1 MKLRV
6 LHKNLTFKHTH
17 RRYKMFNTA
26 TYAFIDG
33 VSDFKKKFVE
43 QTVQHEGIKTAMNT
57 FVDAQTKYTKAAAD
71 AGMQSAMALGM
82 IFTSKDFYTE
92 MGDQF
97 KAMVPAF
104 NTAKSAKSTKI
115 K

>member
-43 QTVQHEGIKTAMNT
+43 QTVQHEGIKTALNG
-57 FVDAQTKYTKAAAD
+57 FVDAQSKYTKQAAD
-71 AGMQSAMALGM
+71 AGMQSMMSLGM

-104 NTAKSAKSTKI
+104 NTKKAKAK
-115 K
+115 

>member
-1 MKLRV
+1 
-6 LHKNLTFKHTH
+6 
-17 RRYKMFNTA
+17 MFNTA

-43 QTVQHEGIKTAMNT
+43 QTVQHEGIKTAINT
-57 FVDAQTKYTKAAAD
+57 FVDAQSKYTKAAAD

-82 IFTSKDFYTE
+82 IFTSKDYYTQLA
-92 MGDQF
+92 DQY

-104 NTAKSAKSTKI
+104 KTAKSAKAK
-115 K
+115 

>member
-1 MKLRV
+1 
-6 LHKNLTFKHTH
+6 
-17 RRYKMFNTA
+17 MFNTA

-57 FVDAQTKYTKAAAD
+57 FVDAQSKYTKAAAD

-82 IFTSKDFYTE
+82 IFTSKDFYTQLA
-92 MGDQF
+92 DQY

-104 NTAKSAKSTKI
+104 NTAKSAKSTKA

>member
-43 QTVQHEGIKTAMNT
+43 TTVQHEGIKNAMNS

-71 AGMQSAMALGM
+71 AGMQSMMSLGM

-104 NTAKSAKSTKI
+104 KTNKTKAK
-115 K
+115 

>member
-26 TYAFIDG
+26 TYAFIDS
-33 VSDFKKKFVE
+33 VTDLKKQFVE
-43 QTVQHEGIKTAMNT
+43 QTVQHEGIKTALNG
-57 FVDAQTKYTKAAAD
+57 FVDAQSKYTKAAAD
-71 AGMQSAMALGM
+71 AGMQSMMSLGM

-92 MGDQF
+92 MGDQV

-104 NTAKSAKSTKI
+104 NVKKAKK
-115 K
+115 

>member
-1 MKLRV
+1 MKLGV
-6 LHKNLTFKHTH
+6 LHKNSIFKHTH

-43 QTVQHEGIKTAMNT
+43 TTVQHEGIKTALNG
-57 FVDAQTKYTKAAAD
+57 FVDAQAKYTKAAAD
-71 AGMQSAMALGM
+71 AGMQSMMAMGM

-104 NTAKSAKSTKI
+104 NTKKAKAK
-115 K
+115 

>member
-1 MKLRV
+1 
-6 LHKNLTFKHTH
+6 
-17 RRYKMFNTA
+17 MFNTA

-43 QTVQHEGIKTAMNT
+43 TTVQHEGIKNAMNS

-71 AGMQSAMALGM
+71 AGMQSMMALGM

-104 NTAKSAKSTKI
+104 KTNKTKAK
-115 K
+115 

>member
-1 MKLRV
+1 
-6 LHKNLTFKHTH
+6 
-17 RRYKMFNTA
+17 MFNTA

-33 VSDFKKKFVE
+33 VSDFKKKLVE

-57 FVDAQTKYTKAAAD
+57 FVDAQSKYTKAAAD
-71 AGMQSAMALGM
+71 AGMQSAMALSM
-82 IFTSKDFYTE
+82 IFTSKDFYTQLA
-92 MGDQF
+92 DQY

-104 NTAKSAKSTKI
+104 NIAKSAKSTKA

>member
-1 MKLRV
+1 MKLGV
-6 LHKNLTFKHTH
+6 LHKNPILNTLTQEKI
-17 RRYKMFNTA
+17 MFNTA

-43 QTVQHEGIKTAMNT
+43 QTVQHEGIKTALNG

-82 IFTSKDFYTE
+82 IFTSKTFYDE

-97 KAMVPAF
+97 KSMVPAF
-104 NTAKSAKSTKI
+104 DIKKAKK
-115 K
+115 

>member
-1 MKLRV
+1 
-6 LHKNLTFKHTH
+6 
-17 RRYKMFNTA
+17 MFNTA

-43 QTVQHEGIKTAMNT
+43 TTVQHEGIKNAMNS

-71 AGMQSAMALGM
+71 AGMQSMMSLGM

-104 NTAKSAKSTKI
+104 NTKKAKAK
-115 K
+115 

>member
-1 MKLRV
+1 
-6 LHKNLTFKHTH
+6 
-17 RRYKMFNTA
+17 MFNTA

-43 QTVQHEGIKTAMNT
+43 QTVQHDGIKTALNT
-57 FVDAQTKYTKAAAD
+57 FVDAQSKYTKAAAD
-71 AGMQSAMALGM
+71 AGMQSMMALGM
-82 IFTSKDFYTE
+82 IFTSKDFYTQ

-97 KAMVPAF
+97 KTMVPAF
-104 NTAKSAKSTKI
+104 NIAKSAKSTKA

>member
-1 MKLRV
+1 
-6 LHKNLTFKHTH
+6 
-17 RRYKMFNTA
+17 MFNTA
-26 TYAFIDG
+26 THAFIDG

-57 FVDAQTKYTKAAAD
+57 FVDAQSKYTKAAAD

-82 IFTSKDFYTE
+82 IFTSKDFYTQLA
-92 MGDQF
+92 DQY

-104 NTAKSAKSTKI
+104 NIAKSAKSTKV

>member
-1 MKLRV
+1 
-6 LHKNLTFKHTH
+6 
-17 RRYKMFNTA
+17 MFNTA

-43 QTVQHEGIKTAMNT
+43 QTVQHDGIKTALNT
-57 FVDAQTKYTKAAAD
+57 FVDAQSKYTKAAAD

-82 IFTSKDFYTE
+82 IFTSKDFYTQLA
-92 MGDQF
+92 DQY

-104 NTAKSAKSTKI
+104 NIAKSAKSTKF

>member
-1 MKLRV
+1 MKLGV
-6 LHKNLTFKHTH
+6 LHKNPTLKHTH

-26 TYAFIDG
+26 THAFIDG

-43 QTVQHEGIKTAMNT
+43 QTVQHEGIKNALNS
-57 FVDAQTKYTKAAAD
+57 FVDAQTKYTKSAAD

-82 IFTSKDFYTE
+82 IFSSKDFYTE

-104 NTAKSAKSTKI
+104 NKKAK
-115 K
+115 

>member
-1 MKLRV
+1 
-6 LHKNLTFKHTH
+6 
-17 RRYKMFNTA
+17 MFNTA

-43 QTVQHEGIKTAMNT
+43 QTVQHEGIKTAMNS
-57 FVDAQTKYTKAAAD
+57 FVDAQSKYTKAAAD
-71 AGMQSAMALGM
+71 AGMQSMMSLGM

-97 KAMVPAF
+97 KTLVPAF
-104 NTAKSAKSTKI
+104 NTKKAKK
-115 K
+115 

>member
-6 LHKNLTFKHTH
+6 LHKNLTFKHTQE
-17 RRYKMFNTA
+17 KIMFNTA

-33 VSDFKKKFVE
+33 VSDFKKKIVE
-43 QTVQHEGIKTAMNT
+43 QTVQHEGIKTAMNS

-71 AGMQSAMALGM
+71 AGMQSMMALGM

-92 MGDQF
+92 MSDQF
-97 KAMVPAF
+97 KTMIPAF
-104 NTAKSAKSTKI
+104 DTKKAKK
-115 K
+115 

>member
-1 MKLRV
+1 
-6 LHKNLTFKHTH
+6 
-17 RRYKMFNTA
+17 MFNTA
-26 TYAFIDG
+26 THAFIDG

-43 QTVQHEGIKTAMNT
+43 QTVQHEGIKTALT
-57 FVDAQTKYTKAAAD
+57 GFVDAQTKYTKAAAD

-82 IFTSKDFYTE
+82 IFTSKDFYTQ

-97 KAMVPAF
+97 KTMVPAF
-104 NTAKSAKSTKI
+104 NIAKSAKSTKA

>member
-1 MKLRV
+1 
-6 LHKNLTFKHTH
+6 
-17 RRYKMFNTA
+17 MFNTA

-43 QTVQHEGIKTAMNT
+43 QTVQHDGIKSAMIT
-57 FVDAQTKYTKAAAD
+57 FVDAQSKYTKQAAD
-71 AGMQSAMALGM
+71 AGMQSMMALGM

-92 MGDQF
+92 MSDQF

-104 NTAKSAKSTKI
+104 NTKKSK
-115 K
+115 

>member
-43 QTVQHEGIKTAMNT
+43 QTVQHDGIKTAMNT
-57 FVDAQTKYTKAAAD
+57 FVDAQAKYTKAAAD
-71 AGMQSAMALGM
+71 AGMQSMMALGM

-104 NTAKSAKSTKI
+104 NTNKTKAK
-115 K
+115 

>member
-1 MKLRV
+1 
-6 LHKNLTFKHTH
+6 
-17 RRYKMFNTA
+17 MFNTA

-57 FVDAQTKYTKAAAD
+57 FVDAQSKYTKQAAD
-71 AGMQSAMALGM
+71 AGMQSMMALGM

-97 KAMVPAF
+97 KTMVPAF
-104 NTAKSAKSTKI
+104 DTKKAKK
-115 K
+115 

>member
-1 MKLRV
+1 
-6 LHKNLTFKHTH
+6 
-17 RRYKMFNTA
+17 MFNTA

-33 VSDFKKKFVE
+33 VTDFKKKFVE
-43 QTVQHEGIKTAMNT
+43 QTVQHEGIKNALNG
-57 FVDAQTKYTKAAAD
+57 FVDAQAKYTKSAAD

-82 IFTSKDFYTE
+82 IFTSKDFYTQLA
-92 MGDQF
+92 DQY

-104 NTAKSAKSTKI
+104 NIAKSAKSTKV

>member
-57 FVDAQTKYTKAAAD
+57 FVDAQSKYTKAAAD
-71 AGMQSAMALGM
+71 AGMQSMMALGM

-97 KAMVPAF
+97 KATVPAF
-104 NTAKSAKSTKI
+104 NVKKAKK
-115 K
+115 

>member
-26 TYAFIDG
+26 TYAFIDS
-33 VSDFKKKFVE
+33 VTDLKKQFVE
-43 QTVQHEGIKTAMNT
+43 QTVQHEGIKTALNG
-57 FVDAQTKYTKAAAD
+57 FVDAQSKYTKAAAD
-71 AGMQSAMALGM
+71 AGMQSMMSLGM

-104 NTAKSAKSTKI
+104 NTKKAKAK
-115 K
+115 